1 LRRLGIILFFVGC
14 QSNNLNYRVA
24 NELFENFDTILSPE
38 EYAKTIY
45 FYKDNMGEWRDLKDS
60 LVNINIPYK
69 GDYFTF
75 SKSFLNENPE
85 NSDGTLSDYIS
96 KYENGIQSISYY
108 KLDKIIYKKIEYS
121 EPLYIILMDS
131 ERNVYKAE
139 LYSISGDLIKEAKT
153 NFLKQIRRAPD

>member
-1 LRRLGIILFFVGC
+1 MRRLGIILFFVGC

-96 KYENGIQSISYY
+96 KYEDGIQSISYY
-108 KLDKIIYKKIEYS
+108 KLDKIISLNDLIFDNMDYLGGCIMKYTQFPDYKKTINRF
-121 EPLYIILMDS
+121 I
-131 ERNVYKAE
+131 VVTVFKK
-139 LYSISGDLIKEAKT
+139 GWW
-153 NFLKQIRRAPD
+153 